1 MVDRRVS
8 SISKGPAPS
17 RSNSLKKPRSSNI
30 GGARGLLPKSPLS
43 PPSLLNGSADSVTV
57 ETAHLSLPSPPQSRN
72 SSPQGS
78 YATSATTFEDGE
90 DGRADGK
97 GHKDGKGN
105 VIVSVRVR
113 PDAGA
118 KDGKHDLEWEVN
130 NKRALIA
137 YKGKEGGDYIYG
149 IVAQQGRG

>member
-1 MVDRRVS
+1 MIDRRVS
-8 SISKGPAPS
+8 SVSKGPAPS
-17 RSNSLKKPRSSNI
+17 RNSSLKKPRSSNI
-30 GGARGLLPKSPLS
+30 GGARGLLQKSPLS
-43 PPSLLNGSADSVTV
+43 PPSLL
-57 ETAHLSLPSPPQSRN
+57 TAHLSLPSPPQSRN

-90 DGRADGK
+90 DGRTDGK

-113 PDAGA
+113 PDAGT
-118 KDGKHDLEWEVN
+118 KDNKHDPEWEVN
-130 NKRALIA
+130 NKQALIA

-149 IVAQQGRG
+149 TVAQRGGA